1 MLERILDRRNLNEA
15 YKRVRRNHG
24 SGGVDG
30 MGVEELGAYLAAH
43 KEEILRA
50 ILDGRYRPN
59 PVLRVEIPKEN
70 GKKRPLGIPT
80 AVDRVIQQAIAQVLT
95 PIYEPKFAETSY
107 GFRPGRSAHD
117 ALKKS
122 VEYIDEGYKYVVDLD
137 LEKFFDT
144 VNQSKLVQLLSRD
157 IGDGRVISLI
167 HKFLR
172 AGVVVR
178 KKFEE
183 TEEGVPQGGPL
194 SPLLANIL
202 LNELDRELESRGHK
216 FVRYADDMLIF
227 CKSKRAAERT
237 LLSITPYIENKLF
250 LKVNREKTVVSYV
263 RGVKFL
269 GYSFRI
275 AKGGVAALYVHPKS
289 VAKMKA
295 KIRELTNR
303 SNGWGNDYRKLRI
316 KQYVTG
322 WVQYFKL
329 AGMKTLLQNI
339 DEWMRHRIRALIWKQ
354 WKKVKTKYRNLRK
367 LGISHSGAYKV
378 ANTSNKYWRAV
389 EGVVVKTALTNVRLR
404 RAATLSSRTI
414 IKRFVRKTWNRRV
427 PIGTHGGVR
436 GRQVSLSPASYSIMS
451 ANPSKLRSA
460 SVPVSWGTR
469 AASQSSAKP
478 MPFSAAKVSAY
489 EPLWP

>member
-1 MLERILDRRNLNEA
+1 M
-15 YKRVRRNHG
+15 
-24 SGGVDG
+24 S
-30 MGVEELGAYLAAH
+30 VEELGAYLAAH
-43 KEEILRA
+43 KDEIVRA
-50 ILDGRYRPN
+50 ILDGKYRPN

-107 GFRPGRSAHD
+107 GFRPKRGAHD

-122 VEYIDEGYKYVVDLD
+122 LEYIDDGYKYVVDMD

-144 VNQSKLVQLLSRD
+144 VNQSKLIQVLSRD
-157 IGDGRVISLI
+157 IDDGRVISLI

-172 AGVVVR
+172 AGVIVC

-183 TEEGVPQGGPL
+183 TEAGVPQGGPL
-194 SPLLANIL
+194 SPLLANVL
-202 LNELDRELESRGHK
+202 LNELDHELESRGHR

-237 LLSITPYIENKLF
+237 LENITPYIENKLF
-250 LKVNREKTVVSYV
+250 LKVNREKTVVSYI

-275 AKGGVAALYVHPKS
+275 AKGGVTALYVHPKS
-289 VAKMKA
+289 IAKMKA
-295 KIRELTNR
+295 KIRELTCR
-303 SNGWGNDYRKLRI
+303 SNGWGNDYRKMRL
-316 KQYVTG
+316 KQYITG

-329 AGMKTLLQNI
+329 AGMKTRLQEV

-354 WKKVKTKYRNLRK
+354 WKKIRTKYKNLRK

-378 ANTSNKYWRAV
+378 ANTSKGYWRAV
-389 EGVVVKTALTNVRLR
+389 EGIIVKTALTTDRLR
-404 RAATLSSRTI
+404 QAGYI
-414 IKRFVRKTWNRRV
+414 F
-427 PIGTHGGVR
+427 
-436 GRQVSLSPASYSIMS
+436 
-451 ANPSKLRSA
+451 
-460 SVPVSWGTR
+460 
-469 AASQSSAKP
+469 
-478 MPFSAAKVSAY
+478 FSEYYQKVSA
-489 EPLWP
+489 